1 MLDWIFEGIVTWI
14 SSVVSDMMDAVSGLF
29 LQALGTDMTAME
41 EYFPFVSKAFTVMQ
55 YTAWALL
62 FLITVWQL
70 FRVFGGPV
78 TEAEN
83 PWVLLGR
90 SALFAFLIGYA
101 KPIFLLTLKI
111 ATAPY
116 TALMD
121 IQMTAEDFTFAGIE
135 QALQN
140 GLTSLIAT
148 ISVVGLLLLTIL
160 EIALGWNYFKL
171 LLETVERYIVVG
183 VLCYTSP
190 LAFSMGASK
199 ATTPVFRS
207 WCRMVGSQLLLLVM
221 NVWFLRGFSTSVGQY
236 IGTGGALS
244 NGNGNVFLWL
254 FCAVAFLKTAQKF
267 DSYLAA
273 MGLNVA
279 QTGSGMG
286 MELLMA
292 ARVITGVA
300 GGARSAGSVFR
311 GGSVATGT
319 GAAATGFAA
328 GFANRFKGNSYV
340 RDAVVDG
347 GTRMGAGGTIGFVG
361 RAFGGMAARN
371 GATLTGE
378 SISSVASRTPNVS
391 GSIGGDIA
399 NRSLGN
405 YMPHMKGMNL
415 SDTQITGGHISTK
428 AIGADG
434 KETAVEMFNAS
445 QFEKPDGPHA
455 VVNASDGSQWY
466 QMASGSGAGA
476 FYDAPVFSGSSAE
489 AAQVAAVFPDADG
502 ATLRT
507 VGDGVIE
514 ASSDGGVSRWYN
526 SAYYDEPDAPHSTIQ
541 ASNGVEWYAMQQHAE
556 TPPFEAGDAADGYNR
571 AQFQSFMPG
580 YEQPVTSV
588 DGSGRMDGHFE
599 VRHENGSGTMFY
611 DTAQYAPPRGD
622 YQVYED
628 VHGSQWYAVHG
639 EAAVERKPVY
649 ENGKP
654 VYMFTSFEMSD
665 DTGVLLGINRHNN
678 SLCIVDLFD
687 TKKNKNANLNLLGTS
702 GAGKT
707 FTMQLL
713 ALRMRMRGIQC
724 YIIAP
729 IKGHEFRRACNRIGG
744 QFIKIAPGSPHCIN
758 IMEIRHTISPEM
770 ELIDELDYSEMDSLL
785 AQKIQQLMIF
795 FSLLIPNMTNEE
807 EQMLDEAL
815 IRTYGK
821 FGITHD
827 NDSVYEDRNAVPP
840 KMKTM
845 PILGDLHEELQKNE
859 MTKRIAVIVSRFVTG
874 SAQSF
879 NQQTNVDLSNKYIVL
894 DLSELKGKL
903 LPVGM
908 MIALDYVWDKI
919 KSDRTKKKAIM
930 IDEIWQLIGAGSN
943 RMAAEFCLEIF
954 KVIRGFGGAAI
965 SATQDLSDFFGLED
979 GRYGRAI
986 INNSKNKI
994 ILNLEPDE
1002 AEFVRDTL
1010 KLTKT
1015 EIRSITRFERG
1026 EALICSNNS
1035 KVPVI
1040 IKASKEEQEMITT
1053 DRAELEAILK
1063 ERQREVN

>member
-1 MLDWIFEGIVTWI
+1 MTKDSSAKRKAGKRKPEKLSFTQDFIPIKNLEHGIIET
-14 SSVVSDMMDAVSGLF
+14 
-29 LQALGTDMTAME
+29 TD
-41 EYFPFVSKAFTVMQ
+41 
-55 YTAWALL
+55 
-62 FLITVWQL
+62 
-70 FRVFGGPV
+70 
-78 TEAEN
+78 
-83 PWVLLGR
+83 GR
-90 SALFAFLIGYA
+90 YI
-101 KPIFLLTLKI
+101 K
-111 ATAPY
+111 
-116 TALMD
+116 
-121 IQMTAEDFTFAGIE
+121 
-135 QALQN
+135 
-140 GLTSLIAT
+140 
-148 ISVVGLLLLTIL
+148 IL
-160 EIALGWNYFKL
+160 EIEPINFMLRSEEEQYEIICSFASWLKISPVHLQFKSITRKADSDKHIAMLRKETETEESEQCKKLSEGYIRLIKDVGSREALTRRFFLIFRYEELRRNENSDYGQICSKL
-171 LLETVERYIVVG
+171 LTAEQNARAYFMQCGNNILQPKDPDEATAEILYMFFNRRSCVEEPFHSRVDRIVLDTMAAKNKVIGIDPIPHIRMAHFIAPRGIDLTHRNYIIMDG
-183 VLCYTSP
+183 LYYS
-190 LAFSMGASK
+190 
-199 ATTPVFRS
+199 
-207 WCRMVGSQLLLLVM
+207 
-221 NVWFLRGFSTSVGQY
+221 FLY
-236 IGTGGALS
+236 IK
-244 NGNGNVFLWL
+244 GNGYPNKVRAGWMSSLINAGEGIDVDVFLKRENRS
-254 FCAVAFLKTAQKF
+254 KTIDK
-267 DSYLAA
+267 
-273 MGLNVA
+273 VA
-279 QTGSGMG
+279 QRIRLNRTKLKSMQDTSTDYE
-286 MELLMA
+286 EL
-292 ARVITGVA
+292 
-300 GGARSAGSVFR
+300 AGSIQ
-311 GGSVATGT
+311 
-319 GAAATGFAA
+319 A
-328 GFANRFKGNSYV
+328 GYFIKQG
-340 RDAVVDG
+340 
-347 GTRMGAGGTIGFVG
+347 
-361 RAFGGMAARN
+361 
-371 GATLTGE
+371 
-378 SISSVASRTPNVS
+378 
-391 GSIGGDIA
+391 IA
-399 NRSLGN
+399 NYNEDLF
-405 YMPHMKGMNL
+405 YMSVFVTVSARTYEELMWRKQQMTDML
-415 SDTQITGGHISTK
+415 KSMDMYVSDCSFQQ
-428 AIGADG
+428 
-434 KETAVEMFNAS
+434 E
-445 QFEKPDGPHA
+445 
-455 VVNASDGSQWY
+455 
-466 QMASGSGAGA
+466 
-476 FYDAPVFSGSSAE
+476 DA
-489 AAQVAAVFPDADG
+489 
-502 ATLRT
+502 LRT
-507 VGDGVIE
+507 VMPFLQISPKLEKKSKRNVLTSGA
-514 ASSDGGVSRWYN
+514 AS
-526 SAYYDEPDAPHSTIQ
+526 T
-541 ASNGVEWYAMQQHAE
+541 
-556 TPPFEAGDAADGYNR
+556 
-571 AQFQSFMPG
+571 
-580 YEQPVTSV
+580 
-588 DGSGRMDGHFE
+588 
-599 VRHENGSGTMFY
+599 
-611 DTAQYAPPRGD
+611 
-622 YQVYED
+622 
-628 VHGSQWYAVHG
+628 
-639 EAAVERKPVY
+639 
-649 ENGKP
+649 
-654 VYMFTSFEMSD
+654 YMFTSFEMSD

-795 FSLLIPNMTNEE
+795 FSLLIPDMTNEE

-827 NDSVYEDRNAVPP
+827 NDSVYADRNAVPP

-1063 ERQREVN
+1063 ERQQEAN

>member
-1 MLDWIFEGIVTWI
+1 MTKDSSAKRKTGKRKPEKLSFTQDFIPIKNLEHGIIET
-14 SSVVSDMMDAVSGLF
+14 
-29 LQALGTDMTAME
+29 TD
-41 EYFPFVSKAFTVMQ
+41 
-55 YTAWALL
+55 
-62 FLITVWQL
+62 
-70 FRVFGGPV
+70 
-78 TEAEN
+78 
-83 PWVLLGR
+83 GR
-90 SALFAFLIGYA
+90 YI
-101 KPIFLLTLKI
+101 K
-111 ATAPY
+111 
-116 TALMD
+116 
-121 IQMTAEDFTFAGIE
+121 
-135 QALQN
+135 
-140 GLTSLIAT
+140 
-148 ISVVGLLLLTIL
+148 IL
-160 EIALGWNYFKL
+160 EIEPINFMLRSEEEQYEIICSFASWLKISPVHLQFKSITRKADSDKHIAML
-171 LLETVERYIVVG
+171 RKEMATEESEQCKKLSEGYIR
-183 VLCYTSP
+183 LI
-190 LAFSMGASK
+190 K
-199 ATTPVFRS
+199 D
-207 WCRMVGSQLLLLVM
+207 VGSREALTRRFFLIFRYEELRRNENSDYGQICSTLLTAEQNARAYFMQCGNNILQPKDPDEATAEILYMFFNRRSCIEEPFHSRVDRIVLDTM
-221 NVWFLRGFSTSVGQY
+221 AAKNKVIGIDPIPHIRMAHFIAPRGIDLTHRNYIIMDGLYYSFLYIKGNGYPNKVRAGWMSALINAGEGIDVDVFLRRENRS
-236 IGTGGALS
+236 
-244 NGNGNVFLWL
+244 
-254 FCAVAFLKTAQKF
+254 KTIDK
-267 DSYLAA
+267 
-273 MGLNVA
+273 VA
-279 QTGSGMG
+279 QRIRLNRTKLKSMQDTSTDYE
-286 MELLMA
+286 EL
-292 ARVITGVA
+292 
-300 GGARSAGSVFR
+300 AGSIQ
-311 GGSVATGT
+311 
-319 GAAATGFAA
+319 A
-328 GFANRFKGNSYV
+328 GYFIKQG
-340 RDAVVDG
+340 
-347 GTRMGAGGTIGFVG
+347 
-361 RAFGGMAARN
+361 
-371 GATLTGE
+371 
-378 SISSVASRTPNVS
+378 
-391 GSIGGDIA
+391 IA
-399 NRSLGN
+399 NYNEDLF
-405 YMPHMKGMNL
+405 YMSVFVTVSARTYEELMWRKQQMTDML
-415 SDTQITGGHISTK
+415 KSMDMYVSDCSFQQ
-428 AIGADG
+428 
-434 KETAVEMFNAS
+434 E
-445 QFEKPDGPHA
+445 
-455 VVNASDGSQWY
+455 
-466 QMASGSGAGA
+466 
-476 FYDAPVFSGSSAE
+476 DA
-489 AAQVAAVFPDADG
+489 
-502 ATLRT
+502 LRT
-507 VGDGVIE
+507 VMPFLQISPKLEKKSKRNVLTSGA
-514 ASSDGGVSRWYN
+514 AS
-526 SAYYDEPDAPHSTIQ
+526 T
-541 ASNGVEWYAMQQHAE
+541 
-556 TPPFEAGDAADGYNR
+556 
-571 AQFQSFMPG
+571 
-580 YEQPVTSV
+580 
-588 DGSGRMDGHFE
+588 
-599 VRHENGSGTMFY
+599 
-611 DTAQYAPPRGD
+611 
-622 YQVYED
+622 
-628 VHGSQWYAVHG
+628 
-639 EAAVERKPVY
+639 
-649 ENGKP
+649 
-654 VYMFTSFEMSD
+654 YMFTSFEMSD

-795 FSLLIPNMTNEE
+795 FSLLIPDMTNEE

-954 KVIRGFGGAAI
+954 KIIRGFGGAAI

-1063 ERQREVN
+1063 ERQQEAD

>member
-1 MLDWIFEGIVTWI
+1 MTKDSSAKRKAGKRKPEKLSFTQDFIPIKNLEHGIIET
-14 SSVVSDMMDAVSGLF
+14 
-29 LQALGTDMTAME
+29 TD
-41 EYFPFVSKAFTVMQ
+41 
-55 YTAWALL
+55 
-62 FLITVWQL
+62 
-70 FRVFGGPV
+70 
-78 TEAEN
+78 
-83 PWVLLGR
+83 GR
-90 SALFAFLIGYA
+90 YI
-101 KPIFLLTLKI
+101 K
-111 ATAPY
+111 
-116 TALMD
+116 
-121 IQMTAEDFTFAGIE
+121 
-135 QALQN
+135 
-140 GLTSLIAT
+140 
-148 ISVVGLLLLTIL
+148 IL
-160 EIALGWNYFKL
+160 EIEPINFMLRSEEEQYEIICSFASWLKISPVHLQFKSITRKADSDKHIAML
-171 LLETVERYIVVG
+171 RKETETEESEQCKKLSEGYIR
-183 VLCYTSP
+183 LI
-190 LAFSMGASK
+190 K
-199 ATTPVFRS
+199 D
-207 WCRMVGSQLLLLVM
+207 VGSREALTRRFFLIFRYEELRRNENSDYGQICSTLLTAEQNARAYFMQCGNNILQPKDPDEATAEILYMFFNRRSCVEEPFHSRVDRIVLDTM
-221 NVWFLRGFSTSVGQY
+221 AAKNKVIGIDPIPHIRMAHFIAPRGIDLTHRNYIIMDGLYYSFLYIKGNGYPNKVRAGWMSSLINAGEGIDVDVFLRRENRS
-236 IGTGGALS
+236 
-244 NGNGNVFLWL
+244 
-254 FCAVAFLKTAQKF
+254 KTIDK
-267 DSYLAA
+267 
-273 MGLNVA
+273 VA
-279 QTGSGMG
+279 QRIRLNRTKLKSMQDTSTDYE
-286 MELLMA
+286 EL
-292 ARVITGVA
+292 
-300 GGARSAGSVFR
+300 AGSIQ
-311 GGSVATGT
+311 
-319 GAAATGFAA
+319 A
-328 GFANRFKGNSYV
+328 GYFIKQG
-340 RDAVVDG
+340 
-347 GTRMGAGGTIGFVG
+347 
-361 RAFGGMAARN
+361 
-371 GATLTGE
+371 
-378 SISSVASRTPNVS
+378 
-391 GSIGGDIA
+391 IA
-399 NRSLGN
+399 NYNEDLF
-405 YMPHMKGMNL
+405 YMSVFVTVSARTYEELMWRKQQMTDML
-415 SDTQITGGHISTK
+415 KSMDMYVSDCSFQQ
-428 AIGADG
+428 
-434 KETAVEMFNAS
+434 E
-445 QFEKPDGPHA
+445 
-455 VVNASDGSQWY
+455 
-466 QMASGSGAGA
+466 
-476 FYDAPVFSGSSAE
+476 DA
-489 AAQVAAVFPDADG
+489 
-502 ATLRT
+502 LRT
-507 VGDGVIE
+507 VMPFLQISPKLEKKSKRNVLTSGA
-514 ASSDGGVSRWYN
+514 ASTYL
-526 SAYYDEPDAPHSTIQ
+526 
-541 ASNGVEWYAMQQHAE
+541 
-556 TPPFEAGDAADGYNR
+556 
-571 AQFQSFMPG
+571 
-580 YEQPVTSV
+580 
-588 DGSGRMDGHFE
+588 
-599 VRHENGSGTMFY
+599 
-611 DTAQYAPPRGD
+611 
-622 YQVYED
+622 
-628 VHGSQWYAVHG
+628 
-639 EAAVERKPVY
+639 
-649 ENGKP
+649 
-654 VYMFTSFEMSD
+654 FTSFEMSD

-795 FSLLIPNMTNEE
+795 FSLLIPDMTNEE

-827 NDSVYEDRNAVPP
+827 NDSVYADRNAVPP

-1063 ERQREVN
+1063 ERQQEAD

>member
-1 MLDWIFEGIVTWI
+1 MTKDSSAKRKEGKRKPKKLSFTQDFIPIKNLEHGIIET
-14 SSVVSDMMDAVSGLF
+14 
-29 LQALGTDMTAME
+29 TD
-41 EYFPFVSKAFTVMQ
+41 
-55 YTAWALL
+55 
-62 FLITVWQL
+62 
-70 FRVFGGPV
+70 
-78 TEAEN
+78 
-83 PWVLLGR
+83 GR
-90 SALFAFLIGYA
+90 YI
-101 KPIFLLTLKI
+101 K
-111 ATAPY
+111 
-116 TALMD
+116 
-121 IQMTAEDFTFAGIE
+121 
-135 QALQN
+135 
-140 GLTSLIAT
+140 
-148 ISVVGLLLLTIL
+148 IL
-160 EIALGWNYFKL
+160 EIEPINFMLRSEEEQYEIICSFASWLKISPVHLQFKSITRKADSDKHIAML
-171 LLETVERYIVVG
+171 RKETETEESEQCKKLSEGYIR
-183 VLCYTSP
+183 LI
-190 LAFSMGASK
+190 K
-199 ATTPVFRS
+199 D
-207 WCRMVGSQLLLLVM
+207 VGSREALTRRFFLIFRYEELRRNENSDYGQICSTLLTAEQNARAYFMQCGNNILQPKDPDEATAEILYMFFNRRSCVEEPFHSRVDRIVLDTM
-221 NVWFLRGFSTSVGQY
+221 AAKNKVIGIDPVPHIRMAHFIAPRGIDLTHRNYIIMDGLYYSFLYIKGNGFPNKVRAGWMSSLINAGEGIDVDVFLRRENRS
-236 IGTGGALS
+236 
-244 NGNGNVFLWL
+244 
-254 FCAVAFLKTAQKF
+254 KTIDK
-267 DSYLAA
+267 
-273 MGLNVA
+273 VA
-279 QTGSGMG
+279 QRIRLNRTKLKSMQDTSTDYE
-286 MELLMA
+286 EL
-292 ARVITGVA
+292 
-300 GGARSAGSVFR
+300 AGSIQ
-311 GGSVATGT
+311 
-319 GAAATGFAA
+319 A
-328 GFANRFKGNSYV
+328 GYFIKQG
-340 RDAVVDG
+340 
-347 GTRMGAGGTIGFVG
+347 
-361 RAFGGMAARN
+361 
-371 GATLTGE
+371 
-378 SISSVASRTPNVS
+378 
-391 GSIGGDIA
+391 IA
-399 NRSLGN
+399 NYNEDLF
-405 YMPHMKGMNL
+405 YMSVFVTVSARTYEELMWRKQQMTDML
-415 SDTQITGGHISTK
+415 KSMDMYVSDCSFQQ
-428 AIGADG
+428 
-434 KETAVEMFNAS
+434 E
-445 QFEKPDGPHA
+445 
-455 VVNASDGSQWY
+455 
-466 QMASGSGAGA
+466 
-476 FYDAPVFSGSSAE
+476 DA
-489 AAQVAAVFPDADG
+489 
-502 ATLRT
+502 LRT
-507 VGDGVIE
+507 VMPFLQISPKLEKKSKRNVLTSGA
-514 ASSDGGVSRWYN
+514 AS
-526 SAYYDEPDAPHSTIQ
+526 T
-541 ASNGVEWYAMQQHAE
+541 
-556 TPPFEAGDAADGYNR
+556 
-571 AQFQSFMPG
+571 
-580 YEQPVTSV
+580 
-588 DGSGRMDGHFE
+588 
-599 VRHENGSGTMFY
+599 
-611 DTAQYAPPRGD
+611 
-622 YQVYED
+622 
-628 VHGSQWYAVHG
+628 
-639 EAAVERKPVY
+639 
-649 ENGKP
+649 
-654 VYMFTSFEMSD
+654 YMFTSFEMSD
-665 DTGVLLGINRHNN
+665 DTGVLPGINRHNN

-770 ELIDELDYSEMDSLL
+770 ELIDELDYNEMDSLL

-795 FSLLIPNMTNEE
+795 FSLLIPDMTNEE

-1010 KLTKT
+1010 KLTKI

-1063 ERQREVN
+1063 ERQQEAN

>member
-1 MLDWIFEGIVTWI
+1 MTKDSSAKRKTGKRKPEKLSFTQDFIPIKNLEHGIIET
-14 SSVVSDMMDAVSGLF
+14 
-29 LQALGTDMTAME
+29 T
-41 EYFPFVSKAFTVMQ
+41 
-55 YTAWALL
+55 
-62 FLITVWQL
+62 
-70 FRVFGGPV
+70 GG
-78 TEAEN
+78 
-83 PWVLLGR
+83 R
-90 SALFAFLIGYA
+90 YI
-101 KPIFLLTLKI
+101 K
-111 ATAPY
+111 
-116 TALMD
+116 
-121 IQMTAEDFTFAGIE
+121 
-135 QALQN
+135 
-140 GLTSLIAT
+140 
-148 ISVVGLLLLTIL
+148 IL
-160 EIALGWNYFKL
+160 EIEPINFMLRSEEEQYEIICSFASWLKISPVHLQFKSITRKADSDKHIAML
-171 LLETVERYIVVG
+171 RKEMATEESEQCKKLSEGYIR
-183 VLCYTSP
+183 LI
-190 LAFSMGASK
+190 K
-199 ATTPVFRS
+199 D
-207 WCRMVGSQLLLLVM
+207 VGSREALTRRFFLIFRYEELRRNENSDYGQICSTLLTAEQNARAYFMQCGNNILQPKDPDEATAEILYMFFNRRSCVEEPFHSRVDRIVLDTM
-221 NVWFLRGFSTSVGQY
+221 AAKNKVIGIDPIPHIRMAHFIAPRGIDLTHRNYIIMDGLYYSFLY
-236 IGTGGALS
+236 IK
-244 NGNGNVFLWL
+244 GNGYPNKVRAGWMSSLINAGEGIDVDVFLKRETRS
-254 FCAVAFLKTAQKF
+254 KTIDK
-267 DSYLAA
+267 
-273 MGLNVA
+273 VA
-279 QTGSGMG
+279 QRIRLNRTKLKSMQDTSTDYE
-286 MELLMA
+286 EL
-292 ARVITGVA
+292 
-300 GGARSAGSVFR
+300 AGSIQ
-311 GGSVATGT
+311 
-319 GAAATGFAA
+319 A
-328 GFANRFKGNSYV
+328 GYFIKQG
-340 RDAVVDG
+340 
-347 GTRMGAGGTIGFVG
+347 
-361 RAFGGMAARN
+361 
-371 GATLTGE
+371 
-378 SISSVASRTPNVS
+378 
-391 GSIGGDIA
+391 IA
-399 NRSLGN
+399 NYNEDLF
-405 YMPHMKGMNL
+405 YMSVFVTVSARTYEELMWRKQQMTDML
-415 SDTQITGGHISTK
+415 KSMDMYVSDCSFQQ
-428 AIGADG
+428 
-434 KETAVEMFNAS
+434 E
-445 QFEKPDGPHA
+445 
-455 VVNASDGSQWY
+455 
-466 QMASGSGAGA
+466 
-476 FYDAPVFSGSSAE
+476 DA
-489 AAQVAAVFPDADG
+489 
-502 ATLRT
+502 LRT
-507 VGDGVIE
+507 VMPFLQISPKLEKKSKRNVLTSGA
-514 ASSDGGVSRWYN
+514 AS
-526 SAYYDEPDAPHSTIQ
+526 T
-541 ASNGVEWYAMQQHAE
+541 
-556 TPPFEAGDAADGYNR
+556 
-571 AQFQSFMPG
+571 
-580 YEQPVTSV
+580 
-588 DGSGRMDGHFE
+588 
-599 VRHENGSGTMFY
+599 
-611 DTAQYAPPRGD
+611 
-622 YQVYED
+622 
-628 VHGSQWYAVHG
+628 
-639 EAAVERKPVY
+639 
-649 ENGKP
+649 
-654 VYMFTSFEMSD
+654 YMFTSFEMSD

-795 FSLLIPNMTNEE
+795 FSLLIPDMTNEE

-1063 ERQREVN
+1063 ERQQEAD

>member
-1 MLDWIFEGIVTWI
+1 MTKDSSAKRKAGKRKPEKLSFTQDFIPIKNLKHGIIET
-14 SSVVSDMMDAVSGLF
+14 
-29 LQALGTDMTAME
+29 TD
-41 EYFPFVSKAFTVMQ
+41 
-55 YTAWALL
+55 
-62 FLITVWQL
+62 
-70 FRVFGGPV
+70 
-78 TEAEN
+78 
-83 PWVLLGR
+83 GR
-90 SALFAFLIGYA
+90 YI
-101 KPIFLLTLKI
+101 K
-111 ATAPY
+111 
-116 TALMD
+116 
-121 IQMTAEDFTFAGIE
+121 
-135 QALQN
+135 
-140 GLTSLIAT
+140 
-148 ISVVGLLLLTIL
+148 IL
-160 EIALGWNYFKL
+160 EIEPINFMLRSEEEQYEIICSFASWLKISPVHLQFKSITRKADSDKHIAML
-171 LLETVERYIVVG
+171 RKETETEESEQCKKLSEGYIR
-183 VLCYTSP
+183 LI
-190 LAFSMGASK
+190 K
-199 ATTPVFRS
+199 D
-207 WCRMVGSQLLLLVM
+207 VGSREALTRRFFLIFRYEELRRNENSDYGQICSTLLTAEQNARAYFMQCGNNILQPKDPDEATAEILYMFFNRRSCVEEPFHSRVDRIVLDTM
-221 NVWFLRGFSTSVGQY
+221 AAKNKVIGIDPIPHIRMAHFIAPRGIDLTHRNYIIMDGLYYSFLY
-236 IGTGGALS
+236 IK
-244 NGNGNVFLWL
+244 GNGYPNKVRAGWMSSLINAGEGIDVDVFLKRENRS
-254 FCAVAFLKTAQKF
+254 KTIDK
-267 DSYLAA
+267 
-273 MGLNVA
+273 VA
-279 QTGSGMG
+279 QRIRLNRTKLKSMQDTSTDYE
-286 MELLMA
+286 EL
-292 ARVITGVA
+292 
-300 GGARSAGSVFR
+300 AGSIQ
-311 GGSVATGT
+311 
-319 GAAATGFAA
+319 A
-328 GFANRFKGNSYV
+328 GYFIKQG
-340 RDAVVDG
+340 
-347 GTRMGAGGTIGFVG
+347 
-361 RAFGGMAARN
+361 
-371 GATLTGE
+371 
-378 SISSVASRTPNVS
+378 
-391 GSIGGDIA
+391 IA
-399 NRSLGN
+399 NYNEDLF
-405 YMPHMKGMNL
+405 YMSVFVTVSARTYEELMWRKQQMTDML
-415 SDTQITGGHISTK
+415 KSMDMYVSDCSFQQ
-428 AIGADG
+428 
-434 KETAVEMFNAS
+434 E
-445 QFEKPDGPHA
+445 
-455 VVNASDGSQWY
+455 
-466 QMASGSGAGA
+466 
-476 FYDAPVFSGSSAE
+476 DA
-489 AAQVAAVFPDADG
+489 
-502 ATLRT
+502 LRT
-507 VGDGVIE
+507 VMPFLQISPKLEKKSKRNVLTSGA
-514 ASSDGGVSRWYN
+514 AS
-526 SAYYDEPDAPHSTIQ
+526 T
-541 ASNGVEWYAMQQHAE
+541 
-556 TPPFEAGDAADGYNR
+556 
-571 AQFQSFMPG
+571 
-580 YEQPVTSV
+580 
-588 DGSGRMDGHFE
+588 
-599 VRHENGSGTMFY
+599 
-611 DTAQYAPPRGD
+611 
-622 YQVYED
+622 
-628 VHGSQWYAVHG
+628 
-639 EAAVERKPVY
+639 
-649 ENGKP
+649 
-654 VYMFTSFEMSD
+654 YMFTSFEMSD

-795 FSLLIPNMTNEE
+795 FSLLIPDMTNEE

-1053 DRAELEAILK
+1053 DRAGLEAILK
-1063 ERQREVN
+1063 ERQQEAD

>member
-1 MLDWIFEGIVTWI
+1 MTKDSSAKRKAGKRKPEKLSFTQDFIPIKNLEHGIIET
-14 SSVVSDMMDAVSGLF
+14 
-29 LQALGTDMTAME
+29 TD
-41 EYFPFVSKAFTVMQ
+41 
-55 YTAWALL
+55 
-62 FLITVWQL
+62 
-70 FRVFGGPV
+70 
-78 TEAEN
+78 
-83 PWVLLGR
+83 GR
-90 SALFAFLIGYA
+90 YI
-101 KPIFLLTLKI
+101 K
-111 ATAPY
+111 
-116 TALMD
+116 
-121 IQMTAEDFTFAGIE
+121 
-135 QALQN
+135 
-140 GLTSLIAT
+140 
-148 ISVVGLLLLTIL
+148 IL
-160 EIALGWNYFKL
+160 EIEPINFMLRSEEEQYEIICSFASWLKISPVYLQFKSITRKADSDKHIAML
-171 LLETVERYIVVG
+171 RKEMETEESEQCKKLSEGYIR
-183 VLCYTSP
+183 LI
-190 LAFSMGASK
+190 K
-199 ATTPVFRS
+199 D
-207 WCRMVGSQLLLLVM
+207 VGSREALTRRFFLIFRYEELRRNENSDYGQICSTLLTAEQNARAYFMQCGNNILQPKDPDEATAEILYMFFNRRSCVEEPFHSRVDRIVLDTM
-221 NVWFLRGFSTSVGQY
+221 AAKNKVIGIDPIPHIRMAHFIAPRGIDLTHRNYIIMDGLYYSFLYIKGNGYPNKVRAGWMSSLINAGEGIDVDVFLRRENRS
-236 IGTGGALS
+236 
-244 NGNGNVFLWL
+244 
-254 FCAVAFLKTAQKF
+254 KTIDK
-267 DSYLAA
+267 
-273 MGLNVA
+273 VA
-279 QTGSGMG
+279 QRIRLNRTKLKSMQDTSTDYE
-286 MELLMA
+286 EL
-292 ARVITGVA
+292 
-300 GGARSAGSVFR
+300 AGSIQ
-311 GGSVATGT
+311 
-319 GAAATGFAA
+319 A
-328 GFANRFKGNSYV
+328 GYFIKQG
-340 RDAVVDG
+340 
-347 GTRMGAGGTIGFVG
+347 
-361 RAFGGMAARN
+361 
-371 GATLTGE
+371 
-378 SISSVASRTPNVS
+378 
-391 GSIGGDIA
+391 IA
-399 NRSLGN
+399 NYNEDLF
-405 YMPHMKGMNL
+405 YMSVFVTVSARTYEELMWRKQQMTDML
-415 SDTQITGGHISTK
+415 KSMDMYVSDCSFQQ
-428 AIGADG
+428 
-434 KETAVEMFNAS
+434 E
-445 QFEKPDGPHA
+445 
-455 VVNASDGSQWY
+455 
-466 QMASGSGAGA
+466 
-476 FYDAPVFSGSSAE
+476 DA
-489 AAQVAAVFPDADG
+489 
-502 ATLRT
+502 LRT
-507 VGDGVIE
+507 VMPFLQISPKLEKKSKRNVLTSGA
-514 ASSDGGVSRWYN
+514 AS
-526 SAYYDEPDAPHSTIQ
+526 T
-541 ASNGVEWYAMQQHAE
+541 
-556 TPPFEAGDAADGYNR
+556 
-571 AQFQSFMPG
+571 
-580 YEQPVTSV
+580 
-588 DGSGRMDGHFE
+588 
-599 VRHENGSGTMFY
+599 
-611 DTAQYAPPRGD
+611 
-622 YQVYED
+622 
-628 VHGSQWYAVHG
+628 
-639 EAAVERKPVY
+639 
-649 ENGKP
+649 
-654 VYMFTSFEMSD
+654 YMFTSFEMSD

-795 FSLLIPNMTNEE
+795 FSLLIPDMTNEE

-845 PILGDLHEELQKNE
+845 PILGDLHKELQKNE

-1063 ERQREVN
+1063 ERQQEAN

>member
-1 MLDWIFEGIVTWI
+1 MAAKNKVIGIDPVPHIRMAHFIAPRGIDLTHRNYIIMDGLYYSFLYIKGNGYPNKVRAGWMSSLINAGEGIDVDVFLRRENRSKTIDKVAQRIRLNRTKLKSMQDTSTDYEELAGSIQAGYFIKQGIANYNEDLFYMSVFVTVSARTYEELMWRKQQMTDMLK
-14 SSVVSDMMDAVSGLF
+14 SMDMYVSDCSFQQEDA
-29 LQALGTDMTAME
+29 
-41 EYFPFVSKAFTVMQ
+41 
-55 YTAWALL
+55 
-62 FLITVWQL
+62 
-70 FRVFGGPV
+70 
-78 TEAEN
+78 
-83 PWVLLGR
+83 
-90 SALFAFLIGYA
+90 
-101 KPIFLLTLKI
+101 
-111 ATAPY
+111 
-116 TALMD
+116 
-121 IQMTAEDFTFAGIE
+121 
-135 QALQN
+135 
-140 GLTSLIAT
+140 
-148 ISVVGLLLLTIL
+148 
-160 EIALGWNYFKL
+160 
-171 LLETVERYIVVG
+171 
-183 VLCYTSP
+183 
-190 LAFSMGASK
+190 
-199 ATTPVFRS
+199 
-207 WCRMVGSQLLLLVM
+207 
-221 NVWFLRGFSTSVGQY
+221 
-236 IGTGGALS
+236 
-244 NGNGNVFLWL
+244 
-254 FCAVAFLKTAQKF
+254 
-267 DSYLAA
+267 
-273 MGLNVA
+273 
-279 QTGSGMG
+279 
-286 MELLMA
+286 
-292 ARVITGVA
+292 
-300 GGARSAGSVFR
+300 
-311 GGSVATGT
+311 
-319 GAAATGFAA
+319 
-328 GFANRFKGNSYV
+328 
-340 RDAVVDG
+340 
-347 GTRMGAGGTIGFVG
+347 
-361 RAFGGMAARN
+361 
-371 GATLTGE
+371 
-378 SISSVASRTPNVS
+378 
-391 GSIGGDIA
+391 
-399 NRSLGN
+399 
-405 YMPHMKGMNL
+405 
-415 SDTQITGGHISTK
+415 
-428 AIGADG
+428 
-434 KETAVEMFNAS
+434 
-445 QFEKPDGPHA
+445 
-455 VVNASDGSQWY
+455 
-466 QMASGSGAGA
+466 
-476 FYDAPVFSGSSAE
+476 
-489 AAQVAAVFPDADG
+489 
-502 ATLRT
+502 LRT
-507 VGDGVIE
+507 VMPFLQISLKLEKKSKRNVLTSGA
-514 ASSDGGVSRWYN
+514 AS
-526 SAYYDEPDAPHSTIQ
+526 T
-541 ASNGVEWYAMQQHAE
+541 
-556 TPPFEAGDAADGYNR
+556 
-571 AQFQSFMPG
+571 
-580 YEQPVTSV
+580 
-588 DGSGRMDGHFE
+588 
-599 VRHENGSGTMFY
+599 
-611 DTAQYAPPRGD
+611 
-622 YQVYED
+622 
-628 VHGSQWYAVHG
+628 
-639 EAAVERKPVY
+639 
-649 ENGKP
+649 
-654 VYMFTSFEMSD
+654 YMFTSFEMSD

-795 FSLLIPNMTNEE
+795 FSLLIPDMTNEE

-840 KMKTM
+840 KVKTM

-954 KVIRGFGGAAI
+954 KIIRGFGGAAI

-1063 ERQREVN
+1063 ERQQEAD

>member
-1 MLDWIFEGIVTWI
+1 MTKDSSAKRKAGKRKPEKLSFTQDFIPIKNLEHGIIET
-14 SSVVSDMMDAVSGLF
+14 
-29 LQALGTDMTAME
+29 TD
-41 EYFPFVSKAFTVMQ
+41 
-55 YTAWALL
+55 
-62 FLITVWQL
+62 
-70 FRVFGGPV
+70 
-78 TEAEN
+78 
-83 PWVLLGR
+83 GR
-90 SALFAFLIGYA
+90 YI
-101 KPIFLLTLKI
+101 K
-111 ATAPY
+111 
-116 TALMD
+116 
-121 IQMTAEDFTFAGIE
+121 
-135 QALQN
+135 
-140 GLTSLIAT
+140 
-148 ISVVGLLLLTIL
+148 IL
-160 EIALGWNYFKL
+160 EIEPINFMLRSEEEQYEIICSFASWLKISPVHLQFKSITRKADSDKHIAML
-171 LLETVERYIVVG
+171 RKEMETEESEQCKKLSEGYIR
-183 VLCYTSP
+183 LI
-190 LAFSMGASK
+190 K
-199 ATTPVFRS
+199 D
-207 WCRMVGSQLLLLVM
+207 VGSREALTRRFFLIFRYEELRRNENSDYGQICSTLLTAEQNARAYFMQCGNNILQPKDPDEATAEILYMFFNRRSCVEEPFHSRVDRIVLDTM
-221 NVWFLRGFSTSVGQY
+221 AAKNKVIGIDPVPHIRMAHFIAPRGIDLTHRNYIIMDGLYYSFLYIKGNGYPNKVRAGWMSSLINAGEGIDVDVFLRRENRS
-236 IGTGGALS
+236 
-244 NGNGNVFLWL
+244 
-254 FCAVAFLKTAQKF
+254 KTIDK
-267 DSYLAA
+267 
-273 MGLNVA
+273 VA
-279 QTGSGMG
+279 QRIRLNRTKLKSMQDTSTDYE
-286 MELLMA
+286 EL
-292 ARVITGVA
+292 
-300 GGARSAGSVFR
+300 AGSIQ
-311 GGSVATGT
+311 
-319 GAAATGFAA
+319 A
-328 GFANRFKGNSYV
+328 GYFIKQG
-340 RDAVVDG
+340 
-347 GTRMGAGGTIGFVG
+347 
-361 RAFGGMAARN
+361 
-371 GATLTGE
+371 
-378 SISSVASRTPNVS
+378 
-391 GSIGGDIA
+391 IA
-399 NRSLGN
+399 NYNEDLF
-405 YMPHMKGMNL
+405 YMSVFVTVSARTYEELMWRKQQMTDML
-415 SDTQITGGHISTK
+415 KSMDMYVSDCSFQQ
-428 AIGADG
+428 
-434 KETAVEMFNAS
+434 E
-445 QFEKPDGPHA
+445 
-455 VVNASDGSQWY
+455 
-466 QMASGSGAGA
+466 
-476 FYDAPVFSGSSAE
+476 DA
-489 AAQVAAVFPDADG
+489 
-502 ATLRT
+502 LRT
-507 VGDGVIE
+507 VMPFLQISLKLEKKSKRNVLTSGA
-514 ASSDGGVSRWYN
+514 AS
-526 SAYYDEPDAPHSTIQ
+526 T
-541 ASNGVEWYAMQQHAE
+541 
-556 TPPFEAGDAADGYNR
+556 
-571 AQFQSFMPG
+571 
-580 YEQPVTSV
+580 
-588 DGSGRMDGHFE
+588 
-599 VRHENGSGTMFY
+599 
-611 DTAQYAPPRGD
+611 
-622 YQVYED
+622 
-628 VHGSQWYAVHG
+628 
-639 EAAVERKPVY
+639 
-649 ENGKP
+649 
-654 VYMFTSFEMSD
+654 YMFTSFEMSD

-795 FSLLIPNMTNEE
+795 FSLLIPDMTNEE

-827 NDSVYEDRNAVPP
+827 NDSVYEDRNVVPP
-840 KMKTM
+840 KMKAM

-859 MTKRIAVIVSRFVTG
+859 MTKRIAIIVSRFVTG

-1063 ERQREVN
+1063 ERQQEAD

>member
-1 MLDWIFEGIVTWI
+1 MTKD
-14 SSVVSDMMDAVSGLF
+14 SSVKRKTGKRKPEKLSFTQDFIPIKNLEHGIIET
-29 LQALGTDMTAME
+29 TD
-41 EYFPFVSKAFTVMQ
+41 
-55 YTAWALL
+55 
-62 FLITVWQL
+62 
-70 FRVFGGPV
+70 
-78 TEAEN
+78 
-83 PWVLLGR
+83 GR
-90 SALFAFLIGYA
+90 YI
-101 KPIFLLTLKI
+101 K
-111 ATAPY
+111 
-116 TALMD
+116 
-121 IQMTAEDFTFAGIE
+121 
-135 QALQN
+135 
-140 GLTSLIAT
+140 
-148 ISVVGLLLLTIL
+148 IL
-160 EIALGWNYFKL
+160 EIEPINFMLRSEEEQYEIICSFASWLKISPVHLQFKSITRKADSDKHIAML
-171 LLETVERYIVVG
+171 RKEMATEESEQCKKLSEGYIR
-183 VLCYTSP
+183 LI
-190 LAFSMGASK
+190 K
-199 ATTPVFRS
+199 D
-207 WCRMVGSQLLLLVM
+207 VGSREALTRRFFLIFRYEELRRNENSDYGQICSTLLTAEQNARAYFMQCGNNILQPKDPDEATAEILYMFFNRRSCVEEPFHSRVDRIVLDTM
-221 NVWFLRGFSTSVGQY
+221 AAKNKVIGIDPIPHIRMAHFIAPRGIDLTHRNYIIMDGLYYSFLYIKGNGYPNKVRAGWMSSLINAGEGIDVDVFLRRENRS
-236 IGTGGALS
+236 
-244 NGNGNVFLWL
+244 
-254 FCAVAFLKTAQKF
+254 KTIDK
-267 DSYLAA
+267 
-273 MGLNVA
+273 VA
-279 QTGSGMG
+279 QRIRLNRTKLKSMQDTSTDYE
-286 MELLMA
+286 EL
-292 ARVITGVA
+292 
-300 GGARSAGSVFR
+300 AGSIQ
-311 GGSVATGT
+311 
-319 GAAATGFAA
+319 A
-328 GFANRFKGNSYV
+328 GYFIKQG
-340 RDAVVDG
+340 
-347 GTRMGAGGTIGFVG
+347 
-361 RAFGGMAARN
+361 
-371 GATLTGE
+371 
-378 SISSVASRTPNVS
+378 
-391 GSIGGDIA
+391 IA
-399 NRSLGN
+399 NYNEDLF
-405 YMPHMKGMNL
+405 YMSVFVTVSARTYEELMWRKQQMTDML
-415 SDTQITGGHISTK
+415 KSMDMYVSDCSFQQ
-428 AIGADG
+428 
-434 KETAVEMFNAS
+434 E
-445 QFEKPDGPHA
+445 
-455 VVNASDGSQWY
+455 
-466 QMASGSGAGA
+466 
-476 FYDAPVFSGSSAE
+476 DA
-489 AAQVAAVFPDADG
+489 
-502 ATLRT
+502 LRT
-507 VGDGVIE
+507 VMPFLQISPKLEKKSKRNVLTSGA
-514 ASSDGGVSRWYN
+514 AS
-526 SAYYDEPDAPHSTIQ
+526 T
-541 ASNGVEWYAMQQHAE
+541 
-556 TPPFEAGDAADGYNR
+556 
-571 AQFQSFMPG
+571 
-580 YEQPVTSV
+580 
-588 DGSGRMDGHFE
+588 
-599 VRHENGSGTMFY
+599 
-611 DTAQYAPPRGD
+611 
-622 YQVYED
+622 
-628 VHGSQWYAVHG
+628 
-639 EAAVERKPVY
+639 
-649 ENGKP
+649 
-654 VYMFTSFEMSD
+654 YMFTSFEMSD

-713 ALRMRMRGIQC
+713 ALRMRMRCIQC

-795 FSLLIPNMTNEE
+795 FSLLIPDMTNEE

-919 KSDRTKKKAIM
+919 KSDRTKKKTIM

-1063 ERQREVN
+1063 ERQQEAD

>member
-1 MLDWIFEGIVTWI
+1 MTKDSSAKRKTGKRKPEKLSFTQDFIPIKNLEHGIIET
-14 SSVVSDMMDAVSGLF
+14 
-29 LQALGTDMTAME
+29 TD
-41 EYFPFVSKAFTVMQ
+41 
-55 YTAWALL
+55 
-62 FLITVWQL
+62 
-70 FRVFGGPV
+70 
-78 TEAEN
+78 
-83 PWVLLGR
+83 GR
-90 SALFAFLIGYA
+90 YI
-101 KPIFLLTLKI
+101 K
-111 ATAPY
+111 
-116 TALMD
+116 
-121 IQMTAEDFTFAGIE
+121 
-135 QALQN
+135 
-140 GLTSLIAT
+140 
-148 ISVVGLLLLTIL
+148 IL
-160 EIALGWNYFKL
+160 EIEPINFMLRSEEEQYEIICSFASWLKISPVHLQFKSITRKADSDKHIAML
-171 LLETVERYIVVG
+171 RKEMATEESEQCKKLSEGYIR
-183 VLCYTSP
+183 LI
-190 LAFSMGASK
+190 K
-199 ATTPVFRS
+199 D
-207 WCRMVGSQLLLLVM
+207 VGSREALTRRFFLIFRYEELRRNENSDYGQICSTLLTAEQNARAYFMQCGNNILQPKDPDEATAEILYMFFNRRSCVEEPFHSRVDRIVLDTM
-221 NVWFLRGFSTSVGQY
+221 AAKNKVIGIDPIPHIRMAHFIAPRGIDMTHRNYIIMDGLYYSFLYIKGNGYPNKVRAGWMSSLINAGEGIDVDVFLRRENRS
-236 IGTGGALS
+236 
-244 NGNGNVFLWL
+244 
-254 FCAVAFLKTAQKF
+254 KTIDK
-267 DSYLAA
+267 
-273 MGLNVA
+273 VA
-279 QTGSGMG
+279 QRIRLNRTKLKSMQDTSTDYE
-286 MELLMA
+286 EL
-292 ARVITGVA
+292 
-300 GGARSAGSVFR
+300 AGSIQ
-311 GGSVATGT
+311 
-319 GAAATGFAA
+319 A
-328 GFANRFKGNSYV
+328 GYFIKQG
-340 RDAVVDG
+340 
-347 GTRMGAGGTIGFVG
+347 
-361 RAFGGMAARN
+361 
-371 GATLTGE
+371 
-378 SISSVASRTPNVS
+378 
-391 GSIGGDIA
+391 IA
-399 NRSLGN
+399 NYNEDLF
-405 YMPHMKGMNL
+405 YMSVFVTVSARTYEELMWRKQQMTDML
-415 SDTQITGGHISTK
+415 KSMDMYVSDCSFQQ
-428 AIGADG
+428 
-434 KETAVEMFNAS
+434 E
-445 QFEKPDGPHA
+445 
-455 VVNASDGSQWY
+455 
-466 QMASGSGAGA
+466 
-476 FYDAPVFSGSSAE
+476 DA
-489 AAQVAAVFPDADG
+489 
-502 ATLRT
+502 LRT
-507 VGDGVIE
+507 VMPFLQISPKLEKKSKRNVLTSGA
-514 ASSDGGVSRWYN
+514 AS
-526 SAYYDEPDAPHSTIQ
+526 T
-541 ASNGVEWYAMQQHAE
+541 
-556 TPPFEAGDAADGYNR
+556 
-571 AQFQSFMPG
+571 
-580 YEQPVTSV
+580 
-588 DGSGRMDGHFE
+588 
-599 VRHENGSGTMFY
+599 
-611 DTAQYAPPRGD
+611 
-622 YQVYED
+622 
-628 VHGSQWYAVHG
+628 
-639 EAAVERKPVY
+639 
-649 ENGKP
+649 
-654 VYMFTSFEMSD
+654 YMFTSFEMSD

-729 IKGHEFRRACNRIGG
+729 IKGHEFRRACNHIGG

-795 FSLLIPNMTNEE
+795 FSLLIPDMTNEE

-827 NDSVYEDRNAVPP
+827 NDSVYADRNAVPP

-1063 ERQREVN
+1063 ERQQEED

>member
-1 MLDWIFEGIVTWI
+1 MTKDSSAKRKAGKRKPEKLSFTQDFIPIKNLEHGIIET
-14 SSVVSDMMDAVSGLF
+14 
-29 LQALGTDMTAME
+29 TD
-41 EYFPFVSKAFTVMQ
+41 
-55 YTAWALL
+55 
-62 FLITVWQL
+62 
-70 FRVFGGPV
+70 
-78 TEAEN
+78 
-83 PWVLLGR
+83 GR
-90 SALFAFLIGYA
+90 YI
-101 KPIFLLTLKI
+101 K
-111 ATAPY
+111 
-116 TALMD
+116 
-121 IQMTAEDFTFAGIE
+121 
-135 QALQN
+135 
-140 GLTSLIAT
+140 
-148 ISVVGLLLLTIL
+148 IL
-160 EIALGWNYFKL
+160 EIEPINFMLRSEEEQYEIICSFASWLKISPVHLQFKSITRKADSDKHIAML
-171 LLETVERYIVVG
+171 RKETETEESEQCKKLSEGYIR
-183 VLCYTSP
+183 LI
-190 LAFSMGASK
+190 K
-199 ATTPVFRS
+199 D
-207 WCRMVGSQLLLLVM
+207 VGSREALTRRFFLIFRYEELRRNENSDYGQICSTLLTAEQNARAYFMQCGNNILQPKDPDEATAEILYMFFNRRSCVEEPFHSRVDRIVLDTM
-221 NVWFLRGFSTSVGQY
+221 AAKNKVIGIDPIPHIRMAHFIAPRGIDLTHRNYIIMDGLYYSFLYIKGNGYPNKVRAGWMSSLINAGEGIDVDVFLRRENRS
-236 IGTGGALS
+236 
-244 NGNGNVFLWL
+244 
-254 FCAVAFLKTAQKF
+254 KTIDK
-267 DSYLAA
+267 
-273 MGLNVA
+273 VA
-279 QTGSGMG
+279 QRIRLNRTKLKSMQDTSTDYEELTGS
-286 MELLMA
+286 
-292 ARVITGVA
+292 IQA
-300 GGARSAGSVFR
+300 GYFIKQGIANYNEDLFYMSVFVTVSAR
-311 GGSVATGT
+311 TYEELMWRKQQMTDMLKSMDM
-319 GAAATGFAA
+319 
-328 GFANRFKGNSYV
+328 YV
-340 RDAVVDG
+340 SDCSFQQEDA
-347 GTRMGAGGTIGFVG
+347 
-361 RAFGGMAARN
+361 
-371 GATLTGE
+371 
-378 SISSVASRTPNVS
+378 
-391 GSIGGDIA
+391 
-399 NRSLGN
+399 
-405 YMPHMKGMNL
+405 
-415 SDTQITGGHISTK
+415 
-428 AIGADG
+428 
-434 KETAVEMFNAS
+434 
-445 QFEKPDGPHA
+445 
-455 VVNASDGSQWY
+455 
-466 QMASGSGAGA
+466 
-476 FYDAPVFSGSSAE
+476 
-489 AAQVAAVFPDADG
+489 
-502 ATLRT
+502 LRT
-507 VGDGVIE
+507 VMPFLQISPKLEKKSKRNVLTSGA
-514 ASSDGGVSRWYN
+514 AS
-526 SAYYDEPDAPHSTIQ
+526 T
-541 ASNGVEWYAMQQHAE
+541 
-556 TPPFEAGDAADGYNR
+556 
-571 AQFQSFMPG
+571 
-580 YEQPVTSV
+580 
-588 DGSGRMDGHFE
+588 
-599 VRHENGSGTMFY
+599 
-611 DTAQYAPPRGD
+611 
-622 YQVYED
+622 
-628 VHGSQWYAVHG
+628 
-639 EAAVERKPVY
+639 
-649 ENGKP
+649 
-654 VYMFTSFEMSD
+654 YMFTSFEMSD

-795 FSLLIPNMTNEE
+795 FSLLIPDMTNEE

-1063 ERQREVN
+1063 ERQRETD

>member
-1 MLDWIFEGIVTWI
+1 MTKDSSAKRKAGKRKPEKLSFTQDFIPIKNLEHGIIET
-14 SSVVSDMMDAVSGLF
+14 
-29 LQALGTDMTAME
+29 TD
-41 EYFPFVSKAFTVMQ
+41 
-55 YTAWALL
+55 
-62 FLITVWQL
+62 
-70 FRVFGGPV
+70 
-78 TEAEN
+78 
-83 PWVLLGR
+83 GR
-90 SALFAFLIGYA
+90 YI
-101 KPIFLLTLKI
+101 K
-111 ATAPY
+111 
-116 TALMD
+116 
-121 IQMTAEDFTFAGIE
+121 
-135 QALQN
+135 
-140 GLTSLIAT
+140 
-148 ISVVGLLLLTIL
+148 IL
-160 EIALGWNYFKL
+160 EIEPINFMLRSEEEQYEIICSFASWLKISPVYLQFKSITRKADSDKHIAML
-171 LLETVERYIVVG
+171 RKEMETEESEQCKKLSEGYIR
-183 VLCYTSP
+183 LI
-190 LAFSMGASK
+190 K
-199 ATTPVFRS
+199 D
-207 WCRMVGSQLLLLVM
+207 VGSREALTRRFFLIFRYEELRRNENSDYGQICSTLLTAEQNARAYFMQCGNNILQPKDPDEATAEILYMFFNRRSCVEEPFHSRVDRIVLDTM
-221 NVWFLRGFSTSVGQY
+221 AAKNKVIGIDPIPHIRMAHFIAPRGIDLTHRNYIIMDGLYYSFLYIKGNGYPNKVRAGWMSSLINAGEGIDVDVFLRRENRS
-236 IGTGGALS
+236 
-244 NGNGNVFLWL
+244 
-254 FCAVAFLKTAQKF
+254 KTIDK
-267 DSYLAA
+267 
-273 MGLNVA
+273 VA
-279 QTGSGMG
+279 QRIRLNRTKLKSMQDTSTDYE
-286 MELLMA
+286 EL
-292 ARVITGVA
+292 
-300 GGARSAGSVFR
+300 AGSIQ
-311 GGSVATGT
+311 
-319 GAAATGFAA
+319 A
-328 GFANRFKGNSYV
+328 GYFIKQG
-340 RDAVVDG
+340 
-347 GTRMGAGGTIGFVG
+347 
-361 RAFGGMAARN
+361 
-371 GATLTGE
+371 
-378 SISSVASRTPNVS
+378 
-391 GSIGGDIA
+391 IA
-399 NRSLGN
+399 NYNEDLF
-405 YMPHMKGMNL
+405 YMSVFVTVSARTYEELMWRKQQMTDML
-415 SDTQITGGHISTK
+415 KSMDMYVSDCSFQQ
-428 AIGADG
+428 
-434 KETAVEMFNAS
+434 E
-445 QFEKPDGPHA
+445 
-455 VVNASDGSQWY
+455 
-466 QMASGSGAGA
+466 
-476 FYDAPVFSGSSAE
+476 DA
-489 AAQVAAVFPDADG
+489 
-502 ATLRT
+502 LRT
-507 VGDGVIE
+507 VMPFLQISPKLEKKSKRNVLTSGA
-514 ASSDGGVSRWYN
+514 AS
-526 SAYYDEPDAPHSTIQ
+526 T
-541 ASNGVEWYAMQQHAE
+541 
-556 TPPFEAGDAADGYNR
+556 
-571 AQFQSFMPG
+571 
-580 YEQPVTSV
+580 
-588 DGSGRMDGHFE
+588 
-599 VRHENGSGTMFY
+599 
-611 DTAQYAPPRGD
+611 
-622 YQVYED
+622 
-628 VHGSQWYAVHG
+628 
-639 EAAVERKPVY
+639 
-649 ENGKP
+649 
-654 VYMFTSFEMSD
+654 YMFTSFEMSD

-795 FSLLIPNMTNEE
+795 FSLLIPDMTNEE

-827 NDSVYEDRNAVPP
+827 NDSVYADRNAVPP
-840 KMKTM
+840 KMKAM

-859 MTKRIAVIVSRFVTG
+859 MTKRIAIIVSRFVTG

-1063 ERQREVN
+1063 ERQQEAD

>member
-1 MLDWIFEGIVTWI
+1 MTKDSSAKRKAGKRKPEKLSFTQDFIPIKNLEHGIIET
-14 SSVVSDMMDAVSGLF
+14 
-29 LQALGTDMTAME
+29 TD
-41 EYFPFVSKAFTVMQ
+41 
-55 YTAWALL
+55 
-62 FLITVWQL
+62 
-70 FRVFGGPV
+70 
-78 TEAEN
+78 
-83 PWVLLGR
+83 GR
-90 SALFAFLIGYA
+90 YI
-101 KPIFLLTLKI
+101 K
-111 ATAPY
+111 
-116 TALMD
+116 
-121 IQMTAEDFTFAGIE
+121 
-135 QALQN
+135 
-140 GLTSLIAT
+140 
-148 ISVVGLLLLTIL
+148 IL
-160 EIALGWNYFKL
+160 EIEPINFMLRSEEEQYEIICSFASWLKISPVHLQFKSITRKADSDKHIAML
-171 LLETVERYIVVG
+171 RKEMETEESEQCKKLSEGYIR
-183 VLCYTSP
+183 LI
-190 LAFSMGASK
+190 K
-199 ATTPVFRS
+199 D
-207 WCRMVGSQLLLLVM
+207 VGSREALTRCFFLIFRYEELRRNENSDYGQICSTLLTAEQNARAYFMQCGNNILQPKDPDEATAEILYMFFNRRSCVEEPFHSRVDRIVLDTM
-221 NVWFLRGFSTSVGQY
+221 AAKNKVIGIDPVPHIRMAHFIAPRGIDLTHRNYIIMDGLYYSFLYIKGNGYPNKVRAGWMSSLINAGEGIDVDVFLRRENRS
-236 IGTGGALS
+236 
-244 NGNGNVFLWL
+244 
-254 FCAVAFLKTAQKF
+254 KTIDK
-267 DSYLAA
+267 
-273 MGLNVA
+273 VA
-279 QTGSGMG
+279 QRIRLNRTKLKSMQDTSTDYE
-286 MELLMA
+286 EL
-292 ARVITGVA
+292 
-300 GGARSAGSVFR
+300 AGSIQ
-311 GGSVATGT
+311 
-319 GAAATGFAA
+319 A
-328 GFANRFKGNSYV
+328 GYFIKQG
-340 RDAVVDG
+340 
-347 GTRMGAGGTIGFVG
+347 
-361 RAFGGMAARN
+361 
-371 GATLTGE
+371 
-378 SISSVASRTPNVS
+378 
-391 GSIGGDIA
+391 IA
-399 NRSLGN
+399 NYNEDLF
-405 YMPHMKGMNL
+405 YMSVFVTVSARTYEELMWRKQQMTDML
-415 SDTQITGGHISTK
+415 KSMDMYVSDCSFQQ
-428 AIGADG
+428 
-434 KETAVEMFNAS
+434 E
-445 QFEKPDGPHA
+445 
-455 VVNASDGSQWY
+455 
-466 QMASGSGAGA
+466 
-476 FYDAPVFSGSSAE
+476 DA
-489 AAQVAAVFPDADG
+489 
-502 ATLRT
+502 LRT
-507 VGDGVIE
+507 VMPFLQISLKLEKKSKRNVLTSGA
-514 ASSDGGVSRWYN
+514 AS
-526 SAYYDEPDAPHSTIQ
+526 T
-541 ASNGVEWYAMQQHAE
+541 
-556 TPPFEAGDAADGYNR
+556 
-571 AQFQSFMPG
+571 
-580 YEQPVTSV
+580 
-588 DGSGRMDGHFE
+588 
-599 VRHENGSGTMFY
+599 
-611 DTAQYAPPRGD
+611 
-622 YQVYED
+622 
-628 VHGSQWYAVHG
+628 
-639 EAAVERKPVY
+639 
-649 ENGKP
+649 
-654 VYMFTSFEMSD
+654 YMFTSFEMSD

-795 FSLLIPNMTNEE
+795 FSLLIPDMTNEE
-807 EQMLDEAL
+807 EQMLDEVL

-840 KMKTM
+840 KMKAM

-859 MTKRIAVIVSRFVTG
+859 MTKRIAIIVSRFVTG

-954 KVIRGFGGAAI
+954 KIIRGFGGAAI

-1063 ERQREVN
+1063 ERQQEAD

>member
-1 MLDWIFEGIVTWI
+1 MTKDSSAKRKAGKRKPEKLSFTQDFIPIKNLEHGIIET
-14 SSVVSDMMDAVSGLF
+14 
-29 LQALGTDMTAME
+29 TD
-41 EYFPFVSKAFTVMQ
+41 
-55 YTAWALL
+55 
-62 FLITVWQL
+62 
-70 FRVFGGPV
+70 
-78 TEAEN
+78 
-83 PWVLLGR
+83 GR
-90 SALFAFLIGYA
+90 YI
-101 KPIFLLTLKI
+101 K
-111 ATAPY
+111 
-116 TALMD
+116 
-121 IQMTAEDFTFAGIE
+121 
-135 QALQN
+135 
-140 GLTSLIAT
+140 
-148 ISVVGLLLLTIL
+148 IL
-160 EIALGWNYFKL
+160 EIEPINFMLRSEEEQYEIICSFASWLKISPVHLQFKSITRKADSDKHIAML
-171 LLETVERYIVVG
+171 RKEMETEESEQCKKLSEGYIR
-183 VLCYTSP
+183 LI
-190 LAFSMGASK
+190 K
-199 ATTPVFRS
+199 D
-207 WCRMVGSQLLLLVM
+207 VGSREALTRRFFLIFRYEELRRNENSDYGQICSTLLTAEQNARAYFMQCGNNILQPKDPDEATAEILYMFFNRRSCVEEPFHSRVDRIVLDTM
-221 NVWFLRGFSTSVGQY
+221 AAKNKVIGIDPIPHIRMAHFIAPRGIDLTHRNYIIMDGLYYSFLYIKGNGYPNKVRAGWMSSLINAGEGIDVDVFLRRENRS
-236 IGTGGALS
+236 
-244 NGNGNVFLWL
+244 
-254 FCAVAFLKTAQKF
+254 KTIDK
-267 DSYLAA
+267 
-273 MGLNVA
+273 VA
-279 QTGSGMG
+279 QRIRLNRTKLKSMQDTSTDYE
-286 MELLMA
+286 EL
-292 ARVITGVA
+292 
-300 GGARSAGSVFR
+300 AGSIQ
-311 GGSVATGT
+311 
-319 GAAATGFAA
+319 A
-328 GFANRFKGNSYV
+328 GYFIKQG
-340 RDAVVDG
+340 
-347 GTRMGAGGTIGFVG
+347 
-361 RAFGGMAARN
+361 
-371 GATLTGE
+371 
-378 SISSVASRTPNVS
+378 
-391 GSIGGDIA
+391 IA
-399 NRSLGN
+399 NYNEDLF
-405 YMPHMKGMNL
+405 YMSVFVTVSARTYEELMWRKQQMTDML
-415 SDTQITGGHISTK
+415 KSMDMYVSDCSFQQ
-428 AIGADG
+428 
-434 KETAVEMFNAS
+434 E
-445 QFEKPDGPHA
+445 
-455 VVNASDGSQWY
+455 
-466 QMASGSGAGA
+466 
-476 FYDAPVFSGSSAE
+476 DA
-489 AAQVAAVFPDADG
+489 
-502 ATLRT
+502 LRT
-507 VGDGVIE
+507 VMPFLQISPKLEKKSKRNVLTSGA
-514 ASSDGGVSRWYN
+514 AS
-526 SAYYDEPDAPHSTIQ
+526 T
-541 ASNGVEWYAMQQHAE
+541 
-556 TPPFEAGDAADGYNR
+556 
-571 AQFQSFMPG
+571 
-580 YEQPVTSV
+580 
-588 DGSGRMDGHFE
+588 
-599 VRHENGSGTMFY
+599 
-611 DTAQYAPPRGD
+611 
-622 YQVYED
+622 
-628 VHGSQWYAVHG
+628 
-639 EAAVERKPVY
+639 
-649 ENGKP
+649 
-654 VYMFTSFEMSD
+654 YMFTSFEMSD

-795 FSLLIPNMTNEE
+795 FSLLIPDMTNEE

-954 KVIRGFGGAAI
+954 KIIRGFGGAAI

-1063 ERQREVN
+1063 ERQQEAN